1 MFDKEFKTAIQ
12 NLSDAEKDKLILRLL
27 KRDLDLANRLYFE
40 LVDTETV
47 EQKREKASALVSDK
61 VKSANEHFHS
71 IGVLLMR
78 VRAISGDINE
88 HVKITKDKHGE
99 IALNLQM
106 LIEVLMINRMA
117 INASKPADSYKFL
130 IYVITRIYKILILIK
145 ALDEDYLL
153 EFRDDLER
161 LGNLLGDYDLLM
173 RLCVHNGLDV
183 NWLIHCEI
191 PDDIMAYH
199 KELKANGFLK

>member
-12 NLSDAEKDKLILRLL
+12 NLSDTEKDKLILRLL
-27 KRDLDLANRLYFE
+27 RRDLDLANRLYFE

-47 EQKREKASALVSDK
+47 EQKREKAAALVTDK
-61 VKSANEHFHS
+61 VKSANKHFHS

-106 LIEVLMINRMA
+106 LIEVLTINRIA
-117 INASKPADSYKFL
+117 INASKPANSYKFL
-130 IYVITRIYKILILIK
+130 IYVINRVYKILILIK

-153 EFRDDLER
+153 EFRDDLEQ
-161 LGNLLGDYDLLM
+161 LGNLIGSYDLLM
-173 RLCVHNGLDV
+173 RLCIHNGLDV
-183 NWLIHCEI
+183 NWLTHCEI
-191 PDDIMAYH
+191 PDDIVTFH

>member
-12 NLSDAEKDKLILRLL
+12 NLSDSEKDKLIMRLL

-47 EQKREKASALVSDK
+47 EQKRSKTAVLVSEK
-61 VKSANEHFHS
+61 VQLANKHFHS
-71 IGVLLMR
+71 IGVLMMR

-99 IALNLQM
+99 ITLNLQM
-106 LIEVLMINRMA
+106 LIEVLTINRIA
-117 INASKPADSYKFL
+117 INASKPANSYKFL
-130 IYVITRIYKILILIK
+130 IYVISRVYKILMLIK

-153 EFRDDLER
+153 EFRDYLEK
-161 LGNLLGDYDLLM
+161 LGNLIASYDVLM
-173 RLCVHNGLDV
+173 RLCIQNGLDV
-183 NWLIHCEI
+183 NWLINCEI
-191 PDDIMAYH
+191 PDDIVAYH
-199 KELKANGFLK
+199 KKLKANGFLK

>member
-12 NLSDAEKDKLILRLL
+12 NLSDAEKDKLIIRLL
-27 KRDLDLANRLYFE
+27 RRDLDLANRLYFE
-40 LVDTETV
+40 LVDTETE
-47 EQKREKASALVSDK
+47 EQKREKAAALVSNK

-106 LIEVLMINRMA
+106 LIEVLTINRIA
-117 INASKPADSYKFL
+117 INASKPANSYKFL
-130 IYVITRIYKILILIK
+130 IYVIARVYKILMLIK

-153 EFRDDLER
+153 EFKDDLEQ
-161 LGNLLGDYDLLM
+161 LGNLMGSYDLLM
-173 RLCVHNGLDV
+173 RLCIHNGLDV
-183 NWLIHCEI
+183 NWLTNCEI
-191 PDDIMAYH
+191 PDDIVAFH